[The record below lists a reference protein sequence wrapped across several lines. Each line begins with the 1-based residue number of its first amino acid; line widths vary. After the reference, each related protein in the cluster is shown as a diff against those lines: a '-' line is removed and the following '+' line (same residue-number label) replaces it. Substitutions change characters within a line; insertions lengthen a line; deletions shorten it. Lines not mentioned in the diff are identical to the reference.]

1 MQEHPMRSLLRAT
14 ALISLTLAF
23 SIASPAQDTSRQ
35 DEVAKRGADVM
46 PFSHLATL
54 LVFAKTDDGGTL
66 RLIVRD
72 PTDTKQVQMVR
83 VHLQDMR
90 GRFEK
95 GDYSG
100 PSHIHGDSMPG
111 LAELKA
117 AKPGQIT
124 VSYQDVA
131 DGAELEYRTSDPK
144 LISALHAWINAQL
157 SDHGKDATAA
167 HWRQECAALA
177 ALAALS
183 SSHAALLQELA

>member
-1 MQEHPMRSLLRAT
+1 MQEHPMKSLLRAT
-14 ALISLTLAF
+14 ALISLALTF

-35 DEVAKRGADVM
+35 DEVAKRSAEVM

-54 LVFAKTDDGGTL
+54 HVFAKTDDGGTL

-72 PTDTKQVQMVR
+72 PTDTKQIQMVR
-83 VHLQDMR
+83 AHLQDMR

-117 AKPGQIT
+117 AKQGQIA

-144 LISALHAWINAQL
+144 LISALHAWIDAQL

-167 HWRQECAALA
+167 H
-177 ALAALS
+177 
-183 SSHAALLQELA
+183 